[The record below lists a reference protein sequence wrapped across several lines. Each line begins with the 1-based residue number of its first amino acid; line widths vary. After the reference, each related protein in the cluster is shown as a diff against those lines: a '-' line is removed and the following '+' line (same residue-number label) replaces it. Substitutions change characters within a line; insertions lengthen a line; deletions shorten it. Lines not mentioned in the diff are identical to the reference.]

1 MTEIA
6 LELKVYIFFLNSKK
20 TVSLASIFENVI
32 VFLKCFCNSWEVFLS
47 FAMS

>member
-6 LELKVYIFFLNSKK
+6 LELKKYIFYSKK
-20 TVSLASIFENVI
+20 TVSHASIFENVI

>member
-6 LELKVYIFFLNSKK
+6 LELKVYIFFYSKK

-47 FAMS
+47 FVMS

>member
-6 LELKVYIFFLNSKK
+6 LELNIYIFFYSEK
-20 TVSLASIFENVI
+20 TVSHASIFENVI